1 MGLCQPR
8 MMLIRLQSVEDGS
21 QLPSIRHLEAT
32 TRGVSFQQFTALD
45 TCIVVW
51 IFHVQL
57 ARVKGIVMR
66 CFVNSGSEHPATNS
80 SMDKGLAAC
89 VAVRPSVYDW
99 TASTLSFQPLLV
111 GIAAIAYKPPR
122 SGKFLCCH
130 RIFSS
135 NIAKW
140 TFAAQL
146 HRCARPSY
154 FFSTTQST
162 MANT

>member
-1 MGLCQPR
+1 
-8 MMLIRLQSVEDGS
+8 MLIRLQSVEDGS

-32 TRGVSFQQFTALD
+32 TRGVSFQQFTALE
-45 TCIVVW
+45 TFIVIW
-51 IFHVQL
+51 AFHVQL
-57 ARVKGIVMR
+57 ATVIVIVTR

-122 SGKFLCCH
+122 SRKFLCCH